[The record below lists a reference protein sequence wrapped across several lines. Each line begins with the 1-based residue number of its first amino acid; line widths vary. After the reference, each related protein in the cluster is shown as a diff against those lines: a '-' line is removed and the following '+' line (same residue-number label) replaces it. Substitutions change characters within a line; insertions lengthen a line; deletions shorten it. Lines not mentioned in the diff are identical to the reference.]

1 MRRDGEATREKIMD
15 VAQDLVLNYGYG
27 GTSVDRI
34 IEGAGVTKGA
44 FFYHFKS
51 KNDLARALIDRFWQ
65 LDQQQYYSA
74 RERAEQLSR
83 DPLQQMLIFVGLF
96 IEIME
101 PLEEPYPGC
110 LYASYCYEGR
120 ILDEETLGVVREAM
134 LFWRGKLSESFE
146 TIAAKYPPRLPVDA
160 NSLADEL
167 TVILEGAFIVS
178 RTLNEPKVTAE
189 QLRHYRSYLELL
201 FSPDI

>member
-1 MRRDGEATREKIMD
+1 MRRDGEATRGKIMD
-15 VAQDLVLNYGYG
+15 VAQALVLNHGYG

-51 KNDLARALIDRFWQ
+51 KNDLARALIDRFWEQ
-65 LDQQQYYSA
+65 DQQQYYSGW
-74 RERAEQLSR
+74 ERAEQLSR

-96 IEIME
+96 IEAME

-110 LYASYCYEGR
+110 LYASYCYESG
-120 ILDEETLGVVREAM
+120 ILEEDILQVVRDAI
-134 LFWRGKLSESFE
+134 LFWRRRLAESFE
-146 TIAAKYPPRLPVDA
+146 TIRAKYPPRLPVDSE
-160 NSLADEL
+160 SLADQL

-178 RTLNEPKVTAE
+178 RTLNEPKVTAQ
-189 QLRHYRSYLELL
+189 QLRHYRNYLELL